1 MLDKY
6 SYEIPIIQFPS
17 KVIEKLWDSRFW
29 FLWRCIKQYSLTV
42 YWEICDWLLIY
53 SVLVLTSVW
62 LCCPCL
68 MWGDCYCGE
77 RSCRQS
83 LLTGTR
89 QPAQHCGFNIYY
101 FTFNGIGNQP
111 AFSSCNSDRVL
122 FCVEVVYCLMVL
134 GPAIWTGVSTYV
146 LIELN
151 RWESISWTSRS
162 MISFCV
168 IHFGHDPRFP
178 LSMMC
183 TLWVR
188 QF

>member
-1 MLDKY
+1 MVLDKY

-122 FCVEVVYCLMVL
+122 FCVEVVYCLVVL

-151 RWESISWTSRS
+151 RWESISWT
-162 MISFCV
+162 
-168 IHFGHDPRFP
+168 
-178 LSMMC
+178 
-183 TLWVR
+183 
-188 QF
+188 